1 MYRIMEHAAEFYST
15 YLRSSS
21 GGAKKAFEYLSS
33 RGFDED
39 TLRRFRIG
47 ASPDS
52 AGQLIEYLEKKGY
65 GPISIAESGV
75 AIRTNK
81 NDLVDAMRGRVVVP
95 IMNVKGH
102 VIGFGGRKLSEEA
115 WGPKYLNTK
124 ETLIFKKRSTLY
136 GESFVPRP
144 QPPATAVIVEG
155 YFDVIQLHKHK
166 LFWAV
171 SSLGTGVTIEHLRQ
185 ASRHSRERA
194 VTVNMDNDEAGFSAV
209 LRACQSIFPTA
220 MREGID
226 VRLAFLPPGVKDADS
241 FLDGKSISDYV
252 DQVLSPSQSWFLW
265 YSKVLANDVN
275 SIEGL
280 SSLLHRLGGLLAD
293 SIPARKEG
301 TGFVAKEYARTI
313 ARELAD
319 IFDRPEYEE
328 ETCKE
333 ILRSFWLKRTGGRF
347 DPEQG
352 RESKWDRKRG
362 ESAAR
367 SIVKGSIGTLPGWEN
382 ANNSF
387 IQRAELMLLRVIV
400 QDRDIRRN
408 CMEIVDRRGIKFAE
422 DEHVRVFEWLKEN
435 AGDAGPDELF
445 EEMSYERP
453 VKDVHRYFFEFSA
466 TVDLE
471 REVTKSL
478 NAMEI
483 RRSMNII
490 SAVDVIVEEQMKVEH
505 MEPRVATYVE
515 ELLSRRKE
523 LQMRIGTLHDEL
535 RNLDVLPDV

>member
-293 SIPARKEG
+293 SIPAR
-301 TGFVAKEYARTI
+301 FAA
-313 ARELAD
+313 L
-319 IFDRPEYEE
+319 
-328 ETCKE
+328 ET
-333 ILRSFWLKRTGGRF
+333 
-347 DPEQG
+347 
-352 RESKWDRKRG
+352 
-362 ESAAR
+362 
-367 SIVKGSIGTLPGWEN
+367 
-382 ANNSF
+382 
-387 IQRAELMLLRVIV
+387 
-400 QDRDIRRN
+400 
-408 CMEIVDRRGIKFAE
+408 
-422 DEHVRVFEWLKEN
+422 
-435 AGDAGPDELF
+435 
-445 EEMSYERP
+445 
-453 VKDVHRYFFEFSA
+453 
-466 TVDLE
+466 
-471 REVTKSL
+471 
-478 NAMEI
+478 
-483 RRSMNII
+483 
-490 SAVDVIVEEQMKVEH
+490 
-505 MEPRVATYVE
+505 
-515 ELLSRRKE
+515 
-523 LQMRIGTLHDEL
+523 
-535 RNLDVLPDV
+535 